1 MYFITIMSL
10 NVTLCASNIIYIYI
24 FFFFVEIYKFKKKA
38 HWLIDDENTLGREN
52 LLNYFLGVVFGHA
65 FGTKKKNRWHQAK
78 SWKGKKKI
86 RMGKMKIQ
94 SLDSIRGSFTVFL
107 IQEEREREK
116 KKSSLV

>member
-1 MYFITIMSL
+1 MPSEPKRKTG
-10 NVTLCASNIIYIYI
+10 
-24 FFFFVEIYKFKKKA
+24 
-38 HWLIDDENTLGREN
+38 D
-52 LLNYFLGVVFGHA
+52 
-65 FGTKKKNRWHQAK
+65 TKPRAGKE
-78 SWKGKKKI
+78 KKKI